1 MGRFLTKK
9 ERLLNQLSGKELL
22 QLADAKRYK
31 VPSSW
36 KKHELVEFLS
46 LNLTSDETKSLVQQ
60 ASRKKTED
68 SREDETQGKGRTL
81 EETVLGIFTKQGY
94 ICTITSQAP
103 SGEFEIIGE
112 KKGGWFSKKIYLF
125 VECKNQTKLKLAD
138 FEQFLGDFSS
148 FKQRKN
154 IADDLI
160 TGWLYTTGLFE
171 LKVRREARSFS
182 NVKLRRIRVL

>member
-1 MGRFLTKK
+1 MGRLLTKK
-9 ERLLNQLSGKELL
+9 ERLLNQLSYKELL
-22 QLADAKRYK
+22 QLADAKGYK

-68 SREDETQGKGRTL
+68 AQEDEAQGKGRTL
-81 EETVLGIFTKQGY
+81 EETILGIFTKQGY
-94 ICTITSQAP
+94 ICTITSQVP

-112 KKGGWFSKKIYLF
+112 KKRKWFSKKIYLF

-138 FEQFLGDFSS
+138 FKQFLANFSS

-154 IADDLI
+154 IADDQI

-171 LKVRREARSFS
+171 LKVRREARNFS
-182 NVKLRRIRVL
+182 NVKLRRIRIL

>member
-1 MGRFLTKK
+1 MGRLLTKK

-36 KKHELVEFLS
+36 KKHELIEFLS

-81 EETVLGIFTKQGY
+81 EETILGIFTKQGY

-112 KKGGWFSKKIYLF
+112 KKRKWFSKKNYLF

-138 FEQFLGDFSS
+138 FEQFLGNFSS
-148 FKQRKN
+148 FKQRRN
-154 IADDLI
+154 IADDQI

-171 LKVRREARSFS
+171 LKVRREASSFS

>member
-1 MGRFLTKK
+1 MGTLLTKK

-22 QLADAKRYK
+22 QLAEAKGYK
-31 VPSSW
+31 VPNSW
-36 KKHELVEFLS
+36 KKHELVEFLN
-46 LNLTSDETKSLVQQ
+46 LNLTSDETKSLVKQV
-60 ASRKKTED
+60 SRKKTED
-68 SREDETQGKGRTL
+68 APEDETQGKGRTL

-94 ICTITSQAP
+94 ISTITSQAP

-112 KKGGWFSKKIYLF
+112 KKRRWFSKKIYLF
-125 VECKNQTKLKLAD
+125 VECKNQTILKLAD
-138 FEQFLGDFSS
+138 FEKFLGKFSS

-154 IADDLI
+154 IADDQI